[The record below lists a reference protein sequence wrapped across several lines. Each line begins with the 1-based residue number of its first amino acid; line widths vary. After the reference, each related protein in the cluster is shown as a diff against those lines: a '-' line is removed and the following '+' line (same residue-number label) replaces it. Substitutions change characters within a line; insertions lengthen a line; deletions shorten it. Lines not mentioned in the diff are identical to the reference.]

1 MTIATHY
8 IKKQDGSIFG
18 PAPLAELRRWAMDG
32 RIAPDDEI
40 SADQKTWQS
49 APGVPELEMHYLIRF
64 SDTESYG
71 PINLHALTDLILDNS
86 VTVDDAVVDVRDRSE
101 SRAGQVMLTALLAE
115 RATVHEQYRETID
128 RLEQS
133 LAQERARVAALEK
146 RAAQAPAPAVPE
158 RAGRDIRIK
167 ELEQKVQ
174 QLTEERDR
182 LKSRPAPSADD
193 SKARADLEA
202 AVQEQARL
210 RQTMESEKQQ
220 WQKRLDEQSAELKRR
235 ADSLA
240 EKVDQIDALKE
251 QVRSLEQPQGGVG
264 TREAE
269 WAAREKELQAEID
282 RLTRDAQ
289 ERARTESEAAV
300 SGAQDKA
307 RKKEQNL
314 AHRIEH
320 LEKERRELLADIV
333 RLKESSGR
341 EQATGAGPA
350 EPHPVVRA
358 ALAQMKAQALSG
370 HRVASAPRPISVSRP
385 PPSRHVL
392 PQRPKPGMRPAPR
405 RP

>member
-1 MTIATHY
+1 MTTATHY

-32 RIAPDDEI
+32 RIAPDDQI
-40 SADQKTWQS
+40 SSDQMTWQP
-49 APGVPELEMHYLIRF
+49 APGIPELEMHYLIRF
-64 SDTESYG
+64 TETETYG

-101 SRAGQVMLTALLAE
+101 SRAGQVLLTALMAE
-115 RATVHEQYRETID
+115 RSAVHEHYRETID

-133 LAQERARVAALEK
+133 IAQERARVAELQR
-146 RAAQAPAPAVPE
+146 RAAQAPAPGVPE
-158 RAGRDIRIK
+158 RAGRDIKIK

-182 LKSRPAPSADD
+182 LKHQPRPAADD
-193 SKARADLEA
+193 GRARADLEA

-220 WQKRLDEQSAELKRR
+220 WQKRLDEQSAELKKR

-240 EKVDQIDALKE
+240 EKVQQIDALKE
-251 QVRSLEQPQGGVG
+251 ELRTVNRQESGAA

-269 WAAREKELQAEID
+269 SAAREKEWQAEID
-282 RLTRDAQ
+282 RLKRVLQ
-289 ERARTESEAAV
+289 EREQKESETAAA
-300 SGAQDKA
+300 GEQDKA

-314 AHRIEH
+314 SHRIEQ
-320 LEKERRELLADIV
+320 LEKERRELMAEMV

-341 EQATGAGPA
+341 EQAAGTGPA
-350 EPHPVVRA
+350 QPHPVVRA
-358 ALAQMKAQALSG
+358 ALSQMKAQALSG

-385 PPSRHVL
+385 PPSRSVL
-392 PQRPKPGMRPAPR
+392 PQRPRPNLRPGAR